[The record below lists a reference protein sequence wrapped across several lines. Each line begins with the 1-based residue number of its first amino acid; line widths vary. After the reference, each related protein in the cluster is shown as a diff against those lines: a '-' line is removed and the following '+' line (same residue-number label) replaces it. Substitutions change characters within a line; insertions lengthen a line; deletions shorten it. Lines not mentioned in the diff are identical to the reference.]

1 MRRPYSLLVFLVV
14 GVLVDGAVG
23 SPAFGQPASTASS
36 ADTIRAWIEQLAS
49 PQFSQREEASRG
61 LAAAGADA
69 VAPLAAAAIGPD
81 LEASSRAI
89 EILGGFMAAD
99 EPRLAAAA
107 EKAIES
113 LVDGPDGPAQQ
124 MSRAAL
130 DFHNVGLSKESMERI
145 ESLGGRILPMGQG
158 GFQVLINSS
167 WRGTADDFR
176 HLSRLRGAVH
186 VSIHG
191 VKLDSAVPRF
201 LARLRGVQRLE
212 LYGTGLSDDAV
223 ATLQRSFP
231 EARVDVRRGGKLG
244 VGGQPMVGQCLI
256 NHIEDGSAAAEA
268 GLAVGDIVLEING
281 EPVASFDELTST
293 VGQHGAGE
301 TIDLKIQRGDSQMVR
316 RVKLGGWR

>member
-1 MRRPYSLLVFLVV
+1 MRRPYSLLVVLVV

-23 SPAFGQPASTASS
+23 SPAFGQPASTAPS

-49 PQFSQREEASRG
+49 PQFSQREAASRG
-61 LAAAGADA
+61 LAAAGSDA

-89 EILGGFMAAD
+89 EILGGFMASE
-99 EPRLAAAA
+99 EPRLAGAA

-130 DFHNVGLSKESMERI
+130 DFHNVGLAKEAMERI
-145 ESLGGRILPMGQG
+145 ESLGGRILPIGQG
-158 GFQVLINSS
+158 GLQVLINSS

-176 HLSRLRGAVH
+176 YLSRLRGAVH

-191 VKLDSAVPRF
+191 VKLDASAPRF

-212 LYGTGLSDDAV
+212 LYGTGLSDEAV
-223 ATLQRSFP
+223 AALQRSFP
-231 EARVDVRRGGKLG
+231 EARVDARRGGKLG
-244 VGGQPMVGQCLI
+244 VGGQPMVGPCLI

-281 EPVASFDELTST
+281 EAVASFDELTST

-316 RVKLGGWR
+316 QVKLGGWR

>member
-1 MRRPYSLLVFLVV
+1 MRWPFSFLVIIV
-14 GVLVDGAVG
+14 AGIFAWAAAL
-23 SPAFGQPASTASS
+23 PAFGQPEATAPS
-36 ADTIRAWIEQLAS
+36 AEKIRSWIEQLGS

-89 EILGGFMAAD
+89 EILGGFMAAE

-130 DFHNVGLSKESMERI
+130 DFHNVGLAKEAVERI
-145 ESLGGRILPMGQG
+145 ESLGGRILAIGQG
-158 GFQVLINSS
+158 GLQVLINSS
-167 WRGTADDFR
+167 WRGNADDFR
-176 HLSRLRGAVH
+176 YLSRLRGAVY
-186 VSIHG
+186 VGIHG
-191 VKLDSAVPRF
+191 VKLDAAATRF

-212 LYGTGLSDDAV
+212 LYGTGLSDEAI
-223 ATLQRSFP
+223 AGLQRSFP
-231 EARVDVRRGGKLG
+231 EAKVDVRRGGKLG
-244 VGGQPMVGQCLI
+244 VGGQPMVGPCLI
-256 NHIEDGSAAAEA
+256 NHVEDGSAAAEA

-281 EPVASFDELTST
+281 EAVASFDELTAS

-301 TIDLKIQRGDSQMVR
+301 TIDMKIQRGNSQMVR
-316 RVKLGGWR
+316 KVKLGGWR